1 MAHNRDNEHPEQTD
15 GQGAGEQKLG
25 LAGPEL
31 ERAVEQ
37 YELENEDYDIF
48 SKSDDY
54 AQRLEALHA
63 AYAASN
69 EFNQGD
75 FVQWKPHMRN
85 RRFPFYGRPAVVVE
99 VLDSPLSQVADG
111 ELLDEPANI
120 RLGVLHPGDE
130 FNVYLFNSN
139 RFTSWTGTKATD

>member
-1 MAHNRDNEHPEQTD
+1 MARNRDDEHPEPTED
-15 GQGAGEQKLG
+15 QGIGEQKHG
-25 LAGPEL
+25 RGDPEL
-31 ERAVEQ
+31 ERVVEQ
-37 YELENEDYDIF
+37 YELENNDYDLY

-63 AYAASN
+63 AYAAAN
-69 EFNQGD
+69 EFSQGD

-99 VLDSPLSQVADG
+99 VLDSPLSQTADG

-120 RLGVLHPGDE
+120 RLGVLHPDE
-130 FNVYLFNSN
+130 EFTVHLFNSN
-139 RFTSWTGTKATD
+139 RFTTWTGAKAPD